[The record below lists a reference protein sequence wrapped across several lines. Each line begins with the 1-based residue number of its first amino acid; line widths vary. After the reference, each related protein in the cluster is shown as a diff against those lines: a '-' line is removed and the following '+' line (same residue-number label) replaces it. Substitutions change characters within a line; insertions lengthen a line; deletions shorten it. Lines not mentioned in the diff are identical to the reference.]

1 MAKMEFPERKT
12 KTTPLMEQYY
22 RIKEQVP
29 DSLLLFRMGDFFE
42 LFDDDAKI
50 ASEVLGI
57 TLTQRSHGMPEPTPL
72 AGVPYHALEKYL
84 SRLLTAGF
92 KVAICEQVEDP
103 KKAKGIVER
112 DILEIMTPGTAT
124 IDAEESPEPNFI
136 LSVFVEEN
144 SVSIAVADLLSG
156 HFETI
161 RTSAERLPEEIELL
175 SPKEILLSEDVP
187 EEILTGLKES
197 ARNIRISYSEPW
209 KYGVEFATERLEE
222 HFGVTTLDGFGTLSA
237 GEISAAGALIAYFR
251 DLKKGDMAHIRSLTI
266 GREGDSMHLDAA
278 TVRNL
283 ELVRSIA
290 DGSKEGTLLSIIDT
304 SCTPMGHRV
313 LRNWIL
319 APLICRANI
328 EDRNIAVDSLIKDP
342 TSLAKIRE
350 KLAGMGDTE
359 RLVGRLGNE
368 KANPRDIMALKQSLD
383 EIPAVIEELGHID
396 VPYLKGILGKLDPMD
411 EVRGIIGKNILPEPP
426 FHFNEGGIIAK
437 GVSGEL
443 DELRT
448 IRYGGKKYL
457 DSLQERLRE
466 ELDIPK
472 LKIGYNKVFG
482 YYIEVSRIN
491 SDRVPE
497 SFDRKQTLVNC
508 ERYITQELKD
518 YEQKVLSAEERIFE
532 IERELFMTIR
542 AHLAGFAPEIL
553 EVARA
558 AAELDALCALA
569 ETARRRGWTRP
580 EFTDEDVI
588 EIVEGRHPVVE
599 DILGKKA
606 FVPNDT
612 KLDNVEKQI
621 IIVTGP
627 NMSGKSTY
635 LRQVAHI
642 VLLAQIGS
650 FVPAEKCRLSPVDRI
665 FTRVGAMDNISRGQ
679 STFLVEMIET
689 ANILNNSTSRSLV
702 LLDEIGRGTSTY
714 DGLSIAWAVTE
725 YLHENNY
732 HRAKTIFATHYHE
745 LTELENIYV
754 RVKNYQVAVRERGD
768 SVQFLHRI
776 VPGGCDD
783 SYGIYVA
790 KMAGVPDSVVGRAK
804 GVLSA
809 LEAGET
815 LNEETVTRI
824 GRHKGK
830 AIRREGVQ
838 ISLFEPENH
847 PIVQQLRDLDPERMT
862 PLEALDAIVR
872 WKKKW
877 SGNL

>member
-1 MAKMEFPERKT
+1 MSKKEFPERKK

-22 RIKEQVP
+22 RIKEKVP

-42 LFDDDAKI
+42 LFDEDAKI

-84 SRLLTAGF
+84 SRLLAAGF

-103 KKAKGIVER
+103 KKSKGIVDR
-112 DILEIMTPGTAT
+112 DIVEIMTPGTAT
-124 IDAEESPEPNFI
+124 VDTDDSPEPSFI
-136 LSVFVEEN
+136 MSVFAKDSELSV
-144 SVSIAVADLLSG
+144 AVADLLSG
-156 HFETI
+156 HFETK
-161 RTSAERLPEEIELL
+161 SLSSKRLIEQIELL
-175 SPKEILLSEDVP
+175 SPKEILLPEDIDSELLD
-187 EEILTGLKES
+187 EIRVS
-197 ARNIRISYSEPW
+197 AGNARISFSEPW
-209 KYGVEFATERLEE
+209 KYGSDFARERLLE
-222 HFGVTTLDGFGTLSA
+222 HFGVTTLEGFGDLSE
-237 GEISAAGALIAYFR
+237 GQMCAAGGLVAYFR
-251 DLKKGDMAHIRSLTI
+251 DLKKGDMAHIRTLST
-266 GREGDSMHLDAA
+266 RADTDSMHLDFS

-283 ELVRSIA
+283 ELIRSISE
-290 DGSKEGTLLSIIDT
+290 GGKEGTLLSIIDT

-313 LRNWIL
+313 LRSWL
-319 APLICRANI
+319 LSPLISRPAI
-328 EDRNIAVDSLIKDP
+328 EGRMLAVESLLRDPVVLAKFRDSL
-342 TSLAKIRE
+342 SV
-350 KLAGMGDTE
+350 MGDTE
-359 RLVGRLGNE
+359 RLVGKLGNE
-368 KANPRDIMALKQSLD
+368 KANPRDIRALKSSLD
-383 EIPAVIEELGHID
+383 EVPGIMEKLVRLEIPFLQSL
-396 VPYLKGILGKLDPMD
+396 LKRLDPMD
-411 EVRGIIGKNILPEPP
+411 NVREIIGKNILPEPP
-426 FHFNEGGIIAK
+426 VHIGEGGIIAS
-437 GVSGEL
+437 GVSPEL
-443 DELRT
+443 DELRK

-457 DSLQERLRE
+457 NDLQARLRE

-482 YYIEVSRIN
+482 YYIEVSKVHT
-491 SDRVPE
+491 DKVPDQFE
-497 SFDRKQTLVNC
+497 RKQTLVNC
-508 ERYITQELKD
+508 ERYITEELKE

-532 IERELFMTIR
+532 IERELFLTIR
-542 AHLAGFAPEIL
+542 THLAGFAPAIL

-558 AAELDALCALA
+558 SAELDALCAIT
-569 ETARRRGWTRP
+569 ETARRRGWTKP

-588 EIVEGRHPVVE
+588 EIIEGRHPVVE
-599 DILGKKA
+599 EILGREA

-612 KLDNVEKQI
+612 KLDGEEKLVI
-621 IIVTGP
+621 IITGP

-635 LRQVAHI
+635 LRQVAQI

-650 FVPAEKCRLSPVDRI
+650 YVPAEKCRLSPVDRI

-745 LTELENIYV
+745 LTELANIYQ
-754 RVKNYQVAVRERGD
+754 RVKNFQVAVRERGD

-809 LEAGET
+809 LEAGEN

-830 AIRREGVQ
+830 SVRKEGVQ

-847 PIVQQLRDLDPERMT
+847 PIVQQLRDIDPERMT
-862 PLEALDAIVR
+862 PLEALDAIAR

-877 SGNL
+877 TGKF